1 MRGPIQQ
8 EAEEFA
14 EGIVKK
20 IQLEISKTSAP
31 VRVLGPAPPP
41 IAKLRGHYRF
51 HAMLI
56 SKDPGAL
63 NLVLSRVQAS
73 IKATGDNLY
82 LIDID
87 PLDML

>member
-1 MRGPIQQ
+1 MRGPVQQ

-20 IQLEISKTSAP
+20 IQLEISRTSAP
-31 VRVLGPAPPP
+31 VRILGPAPPP
-41 IAKLRGHYRF
+41 MAKLRGHYRF

-56 SKDPGAL
+56 SKEPAAL
-63 NLVLSRVQAS
+63 NAILTRVQAS
-73 IKATGDNLY
+73 IKTTGDNLY

>member
-1 MRGPIQQ
+1 
-8 EAEEFA
+8 
-14 EGIVKK
+14 
-20 IQLEISKTSAP
+20 
-31 VRVLGPAPPP
+31 
-41 IAKLRGHYRF
+41 
-51 HAMLI
+51 MLI

-63 NLVLSRVQAS
+63 NMILSRVQAS

>member
-1 MRGPIQQ
+1 M
-8 EAEEFA
+8 AL
-14 EGIVKK
+14 VKK
-20 IQLEISKTSAP
+20 IQLEIARTSAP

-56 SKDPGAL
+56 SKEPGAL
-63 NLVLSRVQAS
+63 NTILARVQS
-73 IKATGDNLY
+73 STKATGDNLY

-87 PLDML
+87 PIDML

>member
-1 MRGPIQQ
+1 GM
-8 EAEEFA
+8 A
-14 EGIVKK
+14 KK
-20 IQLEISKTSAP
+20 IQLEISRTSAP

-63 NLVLSRVQAS
+63 NKILSRVQS
-73 IKATGDNLY
+73 ETKATGDNMY

-87 PLDML
+87 PIDML